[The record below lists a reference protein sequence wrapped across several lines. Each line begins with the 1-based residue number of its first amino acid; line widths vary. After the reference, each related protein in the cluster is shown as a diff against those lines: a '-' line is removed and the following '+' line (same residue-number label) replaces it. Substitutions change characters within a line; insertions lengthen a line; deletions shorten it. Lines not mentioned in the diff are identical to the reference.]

1 MNSSGGIKTGYS
13 LGTLLS
19 IDEILRF
26 SRLANDY
33 KNVHSLWVPET
44 WGREAFSTLGAI
56 SQVAQGPKLGTAILN
71 IYSRTPS
78 TIAMGGIT
86 LDFLSG
92 NRTLLGL
99 GVSTSAIIEDWHGL
113 TFDKPLARMREM
125 VTLLRLIWAGKS
137 VSFEGD
143 FFKVSNFKLLH
154 PPRRSSIPIFLAAV
168 NPLMI
173 ALSLSVAEGLLLYLR
188 PFDELRSTV
197 QRIRRD
203 IIRPFELASAFICS
217 ISDAF
222 PDKARIRAA
231 KTLAFYISVGA
242 YYRKLISSC
251 GFADE
256 TEAIVEEY
264 NKRGLDAA
272 SKIVSD
278 KLLDEIA
285 ICGDSEQGRRSLQ
298 RFISSGITLSILQIN
313 PVEGEDTQKSFI
325 KLLETFSNE

>member
-1 MNSSGGIKTGYS
+1 LNSSGEIKTGFS

-26 SRLANDY
+26 SRLANGY

-56 SQVAQGPKLGTAILN
+56 SQVAHQPKLGTAILN

-86 LDFLSG
+86 LDILSG
-92 NRTLLGL
+92 NRTLMGL

-113 TFDKPLARMREM
+113 AFNKPLARMREM
-125 VTLLRLIWAGKS
+125 VALLRLIWMGNQ
-137 VSFEGD
+137 VSFKGD
-143 FFKVSNFKLLH
+143 FFSVSNFKLLH
-154 PPRRSSIPIFLAAV
+154 PSPRRSIPIFLAAV

-173 ALSLSVAEGLLLYLR
+173 ALSLSVADGILLYLR

-197 QRIRRD
+197 HKIRRE
-203 IIRPFELASAFICS
+203 IRRPFELASAFICS
-217 ISDAF
+217 ISDEH
-222 PDKARIRAA
+222 PDRARLRAA
-231 KTLAFYISVGA
+231 KTLAFYVSVGV
-242 YYRKLISSC
+242 YYRKLISNS
-251 GFADE
+251 GFTNE
-256 TEAIVEEY
+256 TDTIVEEY

-272 SKIVSD
+272 SRIVSD
-278 KLLDEIA
+278 KFLDEIA
-285 ICGDSEQGRRSLQ
+285 ICGDSEQGRRSMQ
-298 RFISSGITLSILQIN
+298 RFISAGITLPILQIN
-313 PVEGEDTQKSFI
+313 PVEGDDSQKSFI

>member
-1 MNSSGGIKTGYS
+1 LNSYGRIKTGYG

-19 IDEILRF
+19 IDEILKF
-26 SRLANDY
+26 SRLADGY

-56 SQVAQGPKLGTAILN
+56 SQVAHHPKLGTAILN

-86 LDFLSG
+86 LDMLSG

-99 GVSTSAIIEDWHGL
+99 GVSTSAIIEEWHGL
-113 TFDKPLARMREM
+113 AFDKPLARMKEM
-125 VTLLRLIWAGKS
+125 VAVLRLIWTGNQ
-137 VSFEGD
+137 VSFKGD
-143 FFKVSNFKLLH
+143 FFNVSNFKLLH
-154 PPRRSSIPIFLAAV
+154 PSPRTSIPIFLAAV

-173 ALSLSVAEGLLLYLR
+173 KLALSVAEGLLLYLR
-188 PFDELRSTV
+188 PFNELRSTV
-197 QRIRRD
+197 QKIRKELT
-203 IIRPFELASAFICS
+203 RPFELASAFICS
-217 ISDAF
+217 ISDEY
-222 PDKARIRAA
+222 PDRARMRAA
-231 KTLAFYISVGA
+231 KTLAFYISVGV
-242 YYRKLISSC
+242 YYRKLISNS

-256 TEAIVEEY
+256 TDTIVEEY

-278 KLLDEIA
+278 KFLDEIA
-285 ICGDSEQGRRSLQ
+285 ICGDSEQGRRSMQ
-298 RFISSGITLSILQIN
+298 RFISAGITLPILQIN

>member
-1 MNSSGGIKTGYS
+1 LYSCGGIKTGYS

-26 SRLANDY
+26 SRLANGY

-56 SQVAQGPKLGTAILN
+56 SQVARRPKLGTAILN

-86 LDFLSG
+86 LDLLSG

-99 GVSTSAIIEDWHGL
+99 GVSTNAIIEDWHGL
-113 TFDKPLARMREM
+113 TFDKPLARMKEM
-125 VTLLRLIWAGKS
+125 VTLLRLIWTGNP
-137 VSFEGD
+137 VSFRGK
-143 FFKVSNFKLLH
+143 FFNVSNFRLLH
-154 PPRRSSIPIFLAAV
+154 PPVRSSIPIFLAAV

-173 ALSLSVAEGLLLYLR
+173 TLSLSVAEGLLLYLR
-188 PFDELRSTV
+188 PFNELRSTV
-197 QRIRRD
+197 QKIRRE
-203 IIRPFELASAFICS
+203 IMRPFELASAFVCS
-217 ISDAF
+217 ISDEY
-222 PDKARIRAA
+222 PDKARMRAA
-231 KTLAFYISVGA
+231 KTLAFYISVGV
-242 YYRKLISSC
+242 YYRKLISNS
-251 GFADE
+251 GFANE
-256 TEAIVEEY
+256 TESIVEEY

-278 KLLDEIA
+278 KFLDEIT
-285 ICGDSEQGRRSLQ
+285 ICGDSEQGRRSMQ
-298 RFISSGITLSILQIN
+298 RFISTGITLPILQIN
-313 PVEGEDTQKSFI
+313 PVGGEDTQKSFI

>member
-1 MNSSGGIKTGYS
+1 MNSCGGIKTGYS

-26 SRLANDY
+26 SRLANGY

-44 WGREAFSTLGAI
+44 WGREAFSILGAI
-56 SQVAQGPKLGTAILN
+56 SQVARRPKLGTAILN

-86 LDFLSG
+86 LDLLSG

-113 TFDKPLARMREM
+113 TFDKPLARMKEM
-125 VTLLRLIWAGKS
+125 VTLLRLIWTGNP
-137 VSFEGD
+137 VSFKGK
-143 FFKVSNFKLLH
+143 FFNVSNFRLLH
-154 PPRRSSIPIFLAAV
+154 PPVRSSIPIFLAAV

-173 ALSLSVAEGLLLYLR
+173 TLSLSVAEGLLLYLR
-188 PFDELRSTV
+188 PFNELRSTV
-197 QRIRRD
+197 QKIRRE
-203 IIRPFELASAFICS
+203 IMRPFELASAFVCS
-217 ISDAF
+217 ISDEY
-222 PDKARIRAA
+222 PDKARMRAA
-231 KTLAFYISVGA
+231 KTLAFYISVGV
-242 YYRKLISSC
+242 YYRKLISNS
-251 GFADE
+251 GFANE
-256 TEAIVEEY
+256 TESIVEEY

-278 KLLDEIA
+278 KFLDEIT
-285 ICGDSEQGRRSLQ
+285 ICGDSEQGRRSMQ
-298 RFISSGITLSILQIN
+298 RFISTGITLPILQIN
-313 PVEGEDTQKSFI
+313 PVGGEDTQKSFI

>member
-1 MNSSGGIKTGYS
+1 LGSSGGIKTGYS
-13 LGTLLS
+13 LGPLLT

-26 SRLANDY
+26 SRLANSY

-56 SQVAQGPKLGTAILN
+56 SQVAQVPKLGTAILN
-71 IYSRTPS
+71 VYSRTPS

-113 TFDKPLARMREM
+113 AFDRPLARMREM
-125 VTLLRLIWAGKS
+125 VTLLRLIWSGNL
-137 VSFEGD
+137 VSFKGD
-143 FFKVSNFKLLH
+143 FFNVSNFKLLH
-154 PPRRSSIPIFLAAV
+154 HPLRSSIPIFLAAV

-188 PFDELRSTV
+188 PFSELKATV

-203 IIRPFELASAFICS
+203 IMRPFELASAFICS

-231 KTLAFYISVGA
+231 KTLAFYISVGV
-242 YYRKLISSC
+242 YYRKLISNS
-251 GFADE
+251 GFTNE
-256 TEAIVEEY
+256 TDAIVEEY

-285 ICGDSEQGRRSLQ
+285 ICGDSEQGRRSLR
-298 RFISSGITLSILQIN
+298 RFVSSGITLPILQIN
-313 PVEGEDTQKSFI
+313 PVEGEDIQKSFI